1 MKWSRLLVGI
11 LATSSA
17 GFAAF
22 GIACGSS
29 DDSTFG
35 DGVDGST
42 GGGGG
47 DQDATTNPPN
57 DSGGFQGGDSGG
69 SHGCVNLQCKQVK
82 CDGGGTTTITGKVY
96 DPAGINP
103 LYDALVYIP
112 NGTPDAIDDDAGVTC
127 DRCGVTASGS
137 PLVSAISGSDGS
149 FTLTNVP
156 VGVDLP
162 LVVQVGKWRRIVTIP
177 AANACTDNPL
187 TDVDKTRLPRNS
199 AEGHI
204 PKMAI
209 ATGNA
214 DPFECLLRK
223 IGIDDAEFS
232 APGGGGRI
240 QMFKGGG
247 GVDLA
252 DASAPDY
259 STLWGDIDTMKA
271 FDIVMLPCE
280 SSTRDDLKTDAGRA
294 NFSDY
299 VDVGGR
305 AFVTHYSYTW
315 LEKAPQ
321 PMPLVATWQHNE
333 NDRSDKKNA
342 SPTLIASIDRTFPK
356 GEAFAEWLSYTDAS
370 TGPDSGQLPIQDWR
384 HDVKTENDASAQRWI
399 QADTR
404 SAWPDGGAP
413 SGAGEVV
420 QHFTFNTPIE
430 AGVDDAGEPL
440 QCGKVVFSD
449 FHVSASERV
458 GGKTFPSECKSG
470 EMTPQEKA
478 LEFMLFDLSAC
489 VQNETEVPQ
498 PPPPR

>member
-1 MKWSRLLVGI
+1 MRWSRWAVGT
-11 LATSSA
+11 LALSSGA
-17 GFAAF
+17 FAAF

-29 DDSTFG
+29 DDSSFPDGADGSVGAGG
-35 DGVDGST
+35 DGGITSDAN
-42 GGGGG
+42 GGGEGGFSGG
-47 DQDATTNPPN
+47 D
-57 DSGGFQGGDSGG
+57 GG
-69 SHGCVNLQCKQVK
+69 SHACVNLQCKQVS
-82 CDGGGTTTITGKVY
+82 CPAGGTTTITGKVY

-103 LYDALVYIP
+103 LYNALVYIP
-112 NGTPDAIDDDAGVTC
+112 NGTPEPIDDDAGVTC

-137 PLVSAISGSDGS
+137 PLVSAISGSDGT
-149 FTLTNVP
+149 FQLKNVP
-156 VGVDLP
+156 VGVALP
-162 LVVQVGKWRRIVTIP
+162 LVVQVGKWRRIVTLP
-177 AANACTDNPL
+177 AANACVDNPV
-187 TDVDKTRLPRNS
+187 VDEGLIRLPRS
-199 AEGHI
+199 SSEGHL

-209 ATGNA
+209 ATGQA
-214 DPFECLLRK
+214 DPFECLMRK
-223 IGIDDAEFS
+223 IGVDDAEFS

-240 QMFKGGG
+240 EMFKGGG

-252 DASAPDY
+252 DASAPNY
-259 STLWGDIDTMKA
+259 ATLWGDVDTMKR

-280 SSTRDDLKTDAGRA
+280 ASTRDDLKTDAGRA

-315 LEKAPQ
+315 LERAPQ
-321 PMPLVATWQHNE
+321 PMPLVATWEHNE
-333 NDRSDKKNA
+333 SDRSDKKNA
-342 SPTLIASIDRTFPK
+342 STTLIANVDRTFPK

-370 TGPDSGQLPIQDWR
+370 VGPDSGSLPIQDWR

-399 QADTR
+399 HADTR

-413 SGAGEVV
+413 SGAGPVV

-458 GGKTFPSECKSG
+458 SGKTFPDECKSG
-470 EMTPQEKA
+470 PMTPQEKA

-489 VQNETEVPQ
+489 VQNDEAPPQ